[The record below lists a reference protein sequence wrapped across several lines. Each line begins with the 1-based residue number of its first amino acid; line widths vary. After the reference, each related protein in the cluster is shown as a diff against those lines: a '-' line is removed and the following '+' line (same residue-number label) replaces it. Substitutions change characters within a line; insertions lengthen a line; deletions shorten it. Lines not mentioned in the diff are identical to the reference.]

1 VVGQA
6 TLHNASTGHR
16 TAQTTSSTGS
26 CASPSSQRLNL
37 SQFKLDDV
45 GMEDAPDIE
54 EVLDGRGME
63 SLSQLWTRG
72 IRNGQH
78 EFTAQ
83 SQLGIFWFDALN
95 FFLIGMSQSFP
106 L

>member
-1 VVGQA
+1 
-6 TLHNASTGHR
+6 
-16 TAQTTSSTGS
+16 
-26 CASPSSQRLNL
+26 
-37 SQFKLDDV
+37 
-45 GMEDAPDIE
+45 MEDAPDIE

-83 SQLGIFWFDALN
+83 SQLGIFWFDA
-95 FFLIGMSQSFP
+95 MTH
-106 L
+106 